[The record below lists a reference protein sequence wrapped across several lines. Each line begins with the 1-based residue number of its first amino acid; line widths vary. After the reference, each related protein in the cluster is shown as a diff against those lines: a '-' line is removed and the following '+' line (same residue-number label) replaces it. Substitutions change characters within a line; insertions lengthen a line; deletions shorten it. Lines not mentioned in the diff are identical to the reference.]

1 MARTQWI
8 CKTRRAN
15 GPNGPQRQGRKGRLN
30 TSRANRRVP
39 DRPESSPERTNHQT
53 ERNGKLNVII
63 MGAGNLGSSLAQKIS
78 DMGHRV
84 TVIENDPRAVS
95 QLPRGR
101 IESGAMSVVHRDGTT
116 GAAMIEAGIAEA
128 DVFIAA
134 TGKDSL
140 NGLAAQRAKIIFRV
154 DQVLTAVKEEST
166 RSLYDSL
173 GIITI
178 DKTSIAS
185 EQLAGLLPEV
195 QENQETPVKQT
206 EQ

>member
-1 MARTQWI
+1 
-8 CKTRRAN
+8 
-15 GPNGPQRQGRKGRLN
+15 
-30 TSRANRRVP
+30 
-39 DRPESSPERTNHQT
+39 
-53 ERNGKLNVII
+53 
-63 MGAGNLGSSLAQKIS
+63 MGAGSLGSSLAIKIS
-78 DMGHRV
+78 GMGHRV
-84 TVIENDPRAVS
+84 SVIENDPRAVS

-101 IESGAMSVVHRDGTT
+101 IESGAMSIVHRDGST

-140 NGLAAQRAKIIFRV
+140 NGLAAQRAKTIFRV

-185 EQLAGLLPEV
+185 EQLAGQLAGLLPEV

>member
-1 MARTQWI
+1 M
-8 CKTRRAN
+8 
-15 GPNGPQRQGRKGRLN
+15 
-30 TSRANRRVP
+30 
-39 DRPESSPERTNHQT
+39 
-53 ERNGKLNVII
+53 
-63 MGAGNLGSSLAQKIS
+63 
-78 DMGHRV
+78 
-84 TVIENDPRAVS
+84 IENDPRAVS

-101 IESGAMSVVHRDGTT
+101 IELGAMSVVHRDGST

-154 DQVLTAVKEEST
+154 DQVLTAVKEESA

-185 EQLAGLLPEV
+185 
-195 QENQETPVKQT
+195 
-206 EQ
+206 